1 MYMTPLSTEE
11 LAQIFEERAQ
21 LIIRYYIAKCLFA
34 EPDPINNSSE
44 VSFRVPNEHAEQW
57 IAQAIGGQRIGAGSY
72 PIDVLDSKTSFGCDI
87 AVLTAKTLVSGELAS
102 STSGE
107 KSIGQKFSDETWAGG
122 HSLDELFN
130 QERINEI
137 AENSSNIFFEKFNGI
152 KNDYP
157 TIQNIYYFFLIIH
170 SIKNKIYL
178 SGLNLNIDNKQE
190 IGNPERVNPG
200 SDLRS
205 VRLDNFI
212 DGRYGEVKT
221 YKSKKRMELRL
232 RPKNLVDDNL
242 CLIFD
247 TQKDRRN
254 RLLRNFQKDELIE
267 LFEKQSRE
275 QNFNF

>member
-1 MYMTPLSTEE
+1 MTPLSKDA
-11 LAQIFEERAQ
+11 LAQIFEEKAQ

-87 AVLTAKTLVSGELAS
+87 AVLTAKTLVSGELAG

-137 AENSSNIFFEKFNGI
+137 AENSNNIFFKKFNGI

-200 SDLRS
+200 SELKS

-254 RLLRNFQKDELIE
+254 RFLRNFDRDELIK
-267 LFEKQSRE
+267 LFEEQSLE

>member
-1 MYMTPLSTEE
+1 MYMTPLSKDA
-11 LAQIFEERAQ
+11 LAQIFDERAQ
-21 LIIRYYIAKCLFA
+21 LILRYYISKNLFA
-34 EPDPINNSSE
+34 EPDSINDSSE

-72 PIDVLDSKTSFGCDI
+72 PIDVLNSKTSFGCDI
-87 AVLTAKTLVSGELAS
+87 AILTANTLASGELANR
-102 STSGE
+102 TSGE
-107 KSIGQKFSDETWAGG
+107 KSIGQKFSDETWAGE

-130 QERINEI
+130 QERIYEI
-137 AENSSNIFFEKFNGI
+137 AENSNNIFFEKFNSI

-157 TIQNIYYFFLIIH
+157 TIQNIYYFFLIIN
-170 SIKNKIYL
+170 SVNNKIYL
-178 SGLNLNIDNKQE
+178 FGLNLNVDMKQE

-200 SDLRS
+200 SALKN

-212 DGRYGEVKT
+212 DIRFGEVKT

-247 TQKDRRN
+247 TKKDRRN
-254 RLLRNFQKDELIE
+254 KFLRNFDRDELIK
-267 LFEKQSRE
+267 LFEEQSLE

>member
-1 MYMTPLSTEE
+1 MTPLNKNE
-11 LAQIFEERAQ
+11 LDQIFEERSQ
-21 LIIRYYIAKCLFA
+21 LIIRYHIAKCLFA
-34 EPDPINNSSE
+34 EPDPIKNSSE

-72 PIDVLDSKTSFGCDI
+72 PIDVLDSEISFGCDI
-87 AVLTAKTLVSGELAS
+87 AVLTAKTLVSGELAG

-107 KSIGQKFSDETWAGG
+107 KSIGQKFSDVTWAGG
-122 HSLDELFN
+122 QSLDELFN
-130 QERINEI
+130 QERIYEI
-137 AENSSNIFFEKFNGI
+137 AENSNNIFFEKFNGI
-152 KNDYP
+152 KNSYP

-170 SIKNKIYL
+170 SVKNKIYL

-190 IGNPERVNPG
+190 VGNPDRVNPG
-200 SDLRS
+200 NDLKS

-212 DGRYGEVKT
+212 DDRYGEVKT
-221 YKSKKRMELRL
+221 YKAKKRMELRL

-247 TQKDRRN
+247 TKKDRSN
-254 RLLRNFQKDELIE
+254 KFLRNFDKKELIK
-267 LFEKQSRE
+267 LFEKQSLE

>member
-1 MYMTPLSTEE
+1 MTPLSTEE
-11 LAQIFEERAQ
+11 LAQIFEEKAQ

-87 AVLTAKTLVSGELAS
+87 AVLTAKTLVSGELAG

-107 KSIGQKFSDETWAGG
+107 KSIGQKFSDTTWAGG

-137 AENSSNIFFEKFNGI
+137 AENSNNIFFKKFNGI

-200 SDLRS
+200 SDLKS

-254 RLLRNFQKDELIE
+254 RFLRNFQKDELIE